1 MGVEKIQRR
10 CKQSEF
16 FMFVRKQETVLKL
29 QQGTYLLGIK
39 NFSYEKD
46 S

>member
-1 MGVEKIQRR
+1 MIQGC
-10 CKQSEF
+10 CKQSAF

-29 QQGTYLLGIK
+29 QQGTPLLGIK
-39 NFSYEKD
+39 KNSDEKD